1 MDWDKLRIFYAVAEA
16 GSFTHAG
23 ETLNLSQ
30 SAVSRQISG
39 LEESL
44 GVPLFHRHARGLILT
59 EQGELLYKTTKD
71 VFARLSQV
79 EAQLVDTHKSGQG
92 PLVLTVSEFI
102 GTTWLVPKLHELR
115 ARYPEI
121 QLTILFDD
129 KLFNLGMREADVAIR
144 LMKPEQPDLIQR
156 HLSSIQ
162 FRVCAS
168 KDYIDRYGA
177 PQKIEDL
184 SEHMMI
190 GFPENAPP
198 PFVNPN
204 WIFSL
209 AKIPPSHPRLMVLN
223 SMYAILRAVETGAGI
238 APLPDYLIHEN
249 PNIKVVLPEV
259 TRPDVDL
266 YFVYPEERRHSKRIA
281 ILRDFLLENIEKTP
295 FIADIKH

>member
-44 GVPLFHRHARGLILT
+44 GVALFHRHARGLILT

-79 EAQLVDTHKSGQG
+79 EGQLVDSHKSGQG
-92 PLVLTVSEFI
+92 PLVVTVSEFI

-115 ARYPEI
+115 AKHPEI
-121 QLTILFDD
+121 QLTVLFDD
-129 KLFNLGMREADVAIR
+129 KLYNLGMREADVAIR

-156 HLSSIQ
+156 HLNSIQ
-162 FRVCAS
+162 FHACAS
-168 KDYIDRYGA
+168 RAYIERYGA
-177 PQKIEDL
+177 PKSLAELGD
-184 SEHMMI
+184 HMLI

-204 WIFSL
+204 WIL
-209 AKIPPSHPRLMVLN
+209 TQAKIPHSHPRLMILN

-238 APLPDYLIHEN
+238 APLPHYLIQAN
-249 PNIKVVLPEV
+249 PEIEVVLPEV
-259 TRPDVDL
+259 NRPDVDL
-266 YFVYPEERRHSKRIA
+266 YFVYPEERRNSRRIA
-281 ILRDFLLENIEKTP
+281 ILRDFLIENIQKAPLTAK
-295 FIADIKH
+295 I